1 MNRAN
6 YTFCAYILFK
16 KISPQ
21 ASSIKHDIQAGEV
34 PES

>member
-6 YTFCAYILFK
+6 YTFRAYILFK

-21 ASSIKHDIQAGEV
+21 ASNIKHDIQVGEA
-34 PES
+34 PGS